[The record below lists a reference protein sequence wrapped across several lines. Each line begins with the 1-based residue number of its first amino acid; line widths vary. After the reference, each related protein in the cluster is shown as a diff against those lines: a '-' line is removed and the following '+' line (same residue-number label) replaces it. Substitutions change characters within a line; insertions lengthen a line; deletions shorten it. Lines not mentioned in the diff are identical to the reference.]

1 MPNSF
6 NQRGKRGKNLGSP
19 DVSPSPLWFTK
30 MKVAAGKS
38 FLQVEDDG
46 IFEIRTHAD
55 GPAGKLPLSEE
66 MLKNWPSGDLFGL
79 SQNAGMGWSPKEM
92 LGPQALILNSHGG
105 IRAPDGSPIALG
117 YHTGHWE
124 IGLLAQTAAR
134 ELKGMGVVP
143 FAAHVSDPC
152 DGRSQGT
159 TAMFDSLAYRNDA
172 SLVMRRLVRSL
183 PTARSLMGVATCD
196 KSMPAMMMT
205 LASFPELPS
214 ILLPGGVTLSAKEGE
229 DAGKA
234 QSLGIRFAHDEVSL
248 EEASQTLCNTCASP
262 GGGCQFLGTA
272 ATSQVI
278 GEALG
283 MSLPHSALSP
293 SGEPVWYELGIR
305 SARAL
310 EGMRKT
316 KLTMGEILTPSA
328 LRNAMIVH
336 AACGGSSNLILH
348 LTAIAYHAGLERP
361 GVDDWDEVNKLVPR
375 LVDALPNGP
384 KNHTTAQF
392 FLAGGVPELMLKLR
406 DLDLLDLAALTCTG
420 LPLGQNLEN
429 WENSTRRSRFR
440 DILHEQDSVDPDD
453 VVMDLSVAK
462 EKGLTSTVCFPRGN
476 LAPEG
481 SVVKSTSIDASVV
494 DENGVYRL
502 TGPARVFHS
511 EREAMQALKGLSE
524 RPIKSGEVIVLCS
537 RGPMGA
543 GMEEVAQIT
552 LALKHLPWGK
562 NVALLTDARFS
573 GVSTGACIG
582 HIGPEA
588 LAGGPI
594 GKVRE
599 DDWVRIEIDR
609 KTLKGTVDFV
619 GTEEKP
625 LSPDEGTR
633 ILEERKG
640 HEGMAPDPQMPA
652 DSRLWAALQNVGGG
666 TWGGC
671 VYEIDE
677 IIRRLEA
684 SEAPPKN
691 KIQSGK

>member
-1 MPNSF
+1 MT
-6 NQRGKRGKNLGSP
+6 
-19 DVSPSPLWFTK
+19 VSEE
-30 MKVAAGKS
+30 S
-38 FLQVEDDG
+38 FLQVEDDE
-46 IFEIRTHAD
+46 IFKIRTHAT
-55 GPAGKLPLSEE
+55 GPEGKLPLSEE
-66 MLKNWPSGDLFGL
+66 MLKNWPSGDLFGF

-92 LGPQALILNSHGG
+92 LGPQVLILNSHGG
-105 IRAPDGSPIALG
+105 IRKPDGSPIALG

-124 IGLLAQTAAR
+124 IGLLAQAAAC
-134 ELKGMGVVP
+134 ELKGLGAVP

-172 SLVMRRLVRSL
+172 SLVMRRLTRSL
-183 PTARSLMGVATCD
+183 PTARALMGVATCD

-205 LASFPELPS
+205 LASFPDLPS
-214 ILLPGGVTLSAKEGE
+214 ILLPGGVTLSPKEGE

-234 QSLGIRFAHDEVSL
+234 QSLGIRFAHGEVSL
-248 EEASQTLCNTCASP
+248 DEASKVLCNTCASP

-272 ATSQVI
+272 ATSQVV

-283 MSLPHSALSP
+283 MSLPHSALAP

-310 EGMRKT
+310 DAMRRR
-316 KLTMGEILTPSA
+316 KLRMGKILTSSA

-348 LTAIAYHAGLERP
+348 LTAIAYHAGLKRP
-361 GVDDWDEVNKLVPR
+361 GVDDWDEVNKLTPR
-375 LVDALPNGP
+375 LVDVLPNGP

-406 DLDLLDLAALTCTG
+406 DLDLLALDAMTCTG
-420 LPLGQNLEN
+420 NSLGQNLED
-429 WENSTRRSRFR
+429 WERSTRRGRFR
-440 DILHEQDSVDPDD
+440 DILYEQDAVNSDD
-453 VVMDLSVAK
+453 VIMDLPIAK
-462 EKGLTSTVCFPRGN
+462 EKRLTSTVCFPQGN

-481 SVVKSTSIDASVV
+481 SVVKSTSIDPSVV
-494 DENGVYRL
+494 DEDGIYRI

-511 EREAMQALKGLSE
+511 EREAMQAIKGLNE
-524 RPIKSGEVIVLCS
+524 RPIKPGEVIVLCS

-552 LALKHLPWGK
+552 LALKHLDWGK
-562 NVALLTDARFS
+562 NIALLTDARFS

-582 HIGPEA
+582 HVGPEA

-594 GKVRE
+594 GKLVE
-599 DDWVRIEIDR
+599 DDLIRIEINR
-609 KTLKGTVDFV
+609 TTLEGTIDFV
-619 GTEEKP
+619 GTKRNPVSPEK
-625 LSPDEGTR
+625 GR
-633 ILEERKG
+633 QILESRKL
-640 HEGMAPDPQMPA
+640 HPSLAPDPRLP
-652 DSRLWAALQNVGGG
+652 DDTRLWAALQNVGGG

-671 VYEIDE
+671 VYEVDE
-677 IIRRLEA
+677 ILRRLE
-684 SEAPPKN
+684 PPGDSLAKRR
-691 KIQSGK
+691 

>member
-1 MPNSF
+1 MT
-6 NQRGKRGKNLGSP
+6 
-19 DVSPSPLWFTK
+19 V
-30 MKVAAGKS
+30 AGKS
-38 FLQVEDDG
+38 FLQVEDEG
-46 IFEIRTHAD
+46 IFKIRTHAD
-55 GPAGKLPLSEE
+55 GPSGKLPLSEE
-66 MLKNWPSGDLFGL
+66 MLRNWPSGDLFGL

-105 IRAPDGSPIALG
+105 IRKPDGSPIALG

-124 IGLLAQTAAR
+124 IGLLAQAAAC
-134 ELKGMGVVP
+134 ELKGLGVVP

-183 PTARSLMGVATCD
+183 PTARALMGVATCD

-205 LASFPELPS
+205 LASFPELPA

-234 QSLGIRFAHDEVSL
+234 QSLGIRFAHGEVSL

-272 ATSQVI
+272 ATSQVV

-305 SARAL
+305 SARGL
-310 EGMRKT
+310 EEMRRS
-316 KLTMGEILTPSA
+316 KLTTGQILTPSA

-348 LTAIAYHAGLERP
+348 LTAIAYHAGLKRP
-361 GVDDWDEVNKLVPR
+361 GVADWDEVNKLVPR
-375 LVDALPNGP
+375 LVDVLPNGP

-406 DLDLLDLAALTCTG
+406 DLDLLTLDAMTCTG
-420 LPLGQNLEN
+420 NSLGQNLED
-429 WENSTRRSRFR
+429 WERSTRRSRFR
-440 DILHEQDSVDPDD
+440 EILGEQDGVNPDE
-453 VVMDLSVAK
+453 VIMDLPVARG
-462 EKGLTSTVCFPRGN
+462 KGLTSTVCFPQGN
-476 LAPEG
+476 LTPEG
-481 SVVKSTSIDASVV
+481 SVVKSTSIDPSVV
-494 DENGVYRL
+494 DEDGVYRM
-502 TGPARVFHS
+502 TGSARVFHS
-511 EREAMQALKGLSE
+511 EREAIQALKGGSS
-524 RPIKSGEVIVLCS
+524 IKPGDVIVLCG
-537 RGPMGA
+537 RGPLGA

-582 HIGPEA
+582 HAGPEA

-594 GKVRE
+594 GKLT
-599 DDWVRIEIDR
+599 DDDLIKIEIDR
-609 KTLKGTVDFV
+609 STLEGTVDFV
-619 GTEEKP
+619 GTEENP
-625 LSPDEGTR
+625 VSPAEGVR
-633 ILEERKG
+633 ILESRKL
-640 HEGMAPDPQMPA
+640 HPALAPDPRLP
-652 DSRLWAALQNVGGG
+652 DDTRLWAALQNVGGG

-671 VYEIDE
+671 VYEVDE

-684 SEAPPKN
+684 PDSASAKKQQN
-691 KIQSGK
+691 A

>member
-1 MPNSF
+1 MRNSSDP
-6 NQRGKRGKNLGSP
+6 RGKTEKSLGGLNAGARFSGP
-19 DVSPSPLWFTK
+19 GPMT
-30 MKVAAGKS
+30 MAGKS

-46 IFEIRTHAD
+46 IFKIRTHAD
-55 GPAGKLPLSEE
+55 GPSGKLPLSPE

-92 LGPQALILNSHGG
+92 LGAQVLILNSHGG
-105 IRAPDGSPIALG
+105 IRKPDGSPIALG

-124 IGLLAQTAAR
+124 IGLLAQAAAS
-134 ELKGMGVVP
+134 ELKGLGAVP

-183 PTARSLMGVATCD
+183 PTARALMGVATCD

-214 ILLPGGVTLSAKEGE
+214 ILLPGGVTLSAKKGE

-234 QSLGIRFAHDEVSL
+234 QSLGIRFAHGEVSL
-248 EEASQTLCNTCASP
+248 DEASEKLCNTCASP

-272 ATSQVI
+272 ATSQVV

-283 MSLPHSALSP
+283 LSLPHSALSP

-310 EGMRKT
+310 EAMRKG
-316 KLTMGEILTPSA
+316 KLSTGQILTPGA

-348 LTAIAYHAGLERP
+348 LTAIAYHAGLKRP
-361 GVDDWDEVNKLVPR
+361 KVDDWDEVNKRVPR
-375 LVDALPNGP
+375 LVDVLPNGP
-384 KNHTTAQF
+384 RNHTTAQF

-406 DLDLLDLAALTCTG
+406 DLDLLVLDAMTCTG
-420 LPLGQNLEN
+420 NPLGRNLED
-429 WENSTRRSRFR
+429 WEGSSRRSRFR
-440 DILHEQDSVDPDD
+440 EILAEQDEVNPDD
-453 VVMDLSVAK
+453 VIMDLATAK

-481 SVVKSTSIDASVV
+481 SVVKSTSIDPSVV
-494 DENGVYRL
+494 DKDGVYRM

-511 EREAMQALKGLSE
+511 EKEAMQALKGLSE
-524 RPIKSGEVIVLCS
+524 RSIKPGDVIVLCS

-543 GMEEVAQIT
+543 GMEEVAQLT
-552 LALKHLPWGK
+552 LALKHLHWGK
-562 NVALLTDARFS
+562 EVALLTDARFS

-582 HIGPEA
+582 HAGPEA

-594 GKVRE
+594 GKLVE
-599 DDWVRIEIDR
+599 GDVIQIEINR
-609 KTLKGTVDFV
+609 TTLEGKIDFV
-619 GTEEKP
+619 GREGDP
-625 LSPDEGTR
+625 VSPDEGAR
-633 ILEERKG
+633 ILDSRKS
-640 HEGMAPDPQMPA
+640 HSDLSPDPRMPD

-671 VYEIDE
+671 VYDVDE
-677 IIRRLEA
+677 IIKRLE
-684 SEAPPKN
+684 SSVDPVPKT
-691 KIQSGK
+691 